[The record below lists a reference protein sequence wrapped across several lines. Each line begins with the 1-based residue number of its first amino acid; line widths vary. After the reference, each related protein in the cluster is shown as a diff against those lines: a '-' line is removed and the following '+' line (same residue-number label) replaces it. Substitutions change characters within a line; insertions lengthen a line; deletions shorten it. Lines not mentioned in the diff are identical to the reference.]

1 VSLAIEARPAGFQ
14 VVTQQESWKFLS
26 AHISSQ
32 NHYRDHDAGDD
43 QAKGYGARDNFKFVP
58 VLCEMQAW
66 EQQFPKIIFQHE
78 KPLIGIK
85 SISAPIPFNVH
96 TFCGK
101 YILKP
106 RPTGYQIKRRRWRS
120 GTSAFRH
127 GLVSFLLRIHQAIH
141 S

>member
-1 VSLAIEARPAGFQ
+1 MTANSRLLHRCPGRLYIFVSGCSWVYPPVLVSLAIEARPAGFQ

-85 SISAPIPFNVH
+85 FISAPIPF
-96 TFCGK
+96 
-101 YILKP
+101 
-106 RPTGYQIKRRRWRS
+106 
-120 GTSAFRH
+120 
-127 GLVSFLLRIHQAIH
+127 
-141 S
+141 